1 MQIDKEKRDTW
12 KLQSKSKRWK
22 VKCMAHENDMK
33 ITVLVCWCQNK
44 HTYGIAQ
51 LVCIYTLL
59 HFSRSWRD
67 KLLYYEHWR
76 DKQKYFYVYA
86 LFTFHIFNPRGSYS
100 TSVREELWVKFYF
113 GSFCFIKQALY
124 PPALCTVV
132 SDQSFPKL
140 SCVCQS

>member
-1 MQIDKEKRDTW
+1 MYIPLLKVYCSSFSAVAVCTFDWSMDNLLGTHKKNNSVCFLVQIDKEKRDTW

-33 ITVLVCWCQNK
+33 ITVLVCWWQNK

-67 KLLYYEHWR
+67 KLIVLWTLKR
-76 DKQKYFYVYA
+76 QAKIF
-86 LFTFHIFNPRGSYS
+86 LCICTFHISHF
-100 TSVREELWVKFYF
+100 
-113 GSFCFIKQALY
+113 
-124 PPALCTVV
+124 
-132 SDQSFPKL
+132 
-140 SCVCQS
+140 

>member
-1 MQIDKEKRDTW
+1 MKFNVYSVTEGILLLIFSRCSLYVWLIDGQPFRNTQKKCLINSVCFLVQIDKEKRDTW

-33 ITVLVCWCQNK
+33 ITVLVCWWQNK

-67 KLLYYEHWR
+67 KLIVLWTLKR
-76 DKQKYFYVYA
+76 QAKIF
-86 LFTFHIFNPRGSYS
+86 LCICTFHISHF
-100 TSVREELWVKFYF
+100 
-113 GSFCFIKQALY
+113 
-124 PPALCTVV
+124 
-132 SDQSFPKL
+132 
-140 SCVCQS
+140 